1 MKRNIKLEQQAIKD
15 YEELEKILKENN
27 NLLLEHLCEKLK
39 GHNLD
44 LNKNLFDVNFKSIC
58 ATVYCDEN
66 NNYELNPYIEIWD
79 DKNCCEY
86 DLLFDIRKVV
96 E

>member
-1 MKRNIKLEQQAIKD
+1 MERNIKLEEQAIKD
-15 YEELEKILKENN
+15 YKELQKILKENN
-27 NLLLEHLCEKLK
+27 DLKLEQMCEKLK

-58 ATVYCDEN
+58 ATVYYDEN

-79 DKNCCEY
+79 DENCCEY
-86 DLLFDIRKVV
+86 DLNFDIRKVV

>member
-1 MKRNIKLEQQAIKD
+1 MKKNILLEQQAIKD
-15 YEELEKILKENN
+15 YEELKKILKENQ
-27 NLLLEHLCEKLK
+27 NLKLEQMCGKLK

-58 ATVYCDEN
+58 ATVYYDEN
-66 NNYELNPYIEIWD
+66 NNYELNPCIEIWD

-86 DLLFDIRKVV
+86 DLNFEMLCL
-96 E
+96 